1 MLVLQ
6 AHSELEL
13 RGAPAS
19 LKKLSRT
26 AATFAGFADPRY
38 ARIARTARTR
48 APPLGGVRA
57 YRV

>member
-1 MLVLQ
+1 MSVLQ
-6 AHSELEL
+6 AHSVLEL

-57 YRV
+57 SRV

>member
-48 APPLGGVRA
+48 AFPLCALRA
-57 YRV
+57 SRV

>member
-19 LKKLSRT
+19 LQKHLRT

-48 APPLGGVRA
+48 APPLCGARA
-57 YRV
+57 SRV

>member
-38 ARIARTARTR
+38 ARIPRTALTRT
-48 APPLGGVRA
+48 PSLGGARA
-57 YRV
+57 SQV